1 MNTGD
6 SVGFAG
12 PPNRPDGLEI
22 RVQRL
27 FWSQRPEYAMR
38 MVGSS
43 SDRRSNGRCG
53 STGPEDV
60 DSTAV
65 LSTIA
70 NGARPSRWS
79 KGPWG
84 FLPFNLRL
92 RRATVRK
99 LSCCYCRSRHARM
112 HRTDFGWSR
121 RSESPRQLHR
131 PRRRKRE
138 SGYHSMYRPD
148 WATIRKLFRRS
159 RRATYEGHALWNS
172 DLLEEVR
179 GKCRW
184 PSTMP
189 SSSLCVRLRAKHSI

>member
-1 MNTGD
+1 M
-6 SVGFAG
+6 VWKFACKCSSG
-12 PPNRPDGLEI
+12 
-22 RVQRL
+22 V
-27 FWSQRPEYAMR
+27 SAEYAMR

-43 SDRRSNGRCG
+43 SDRGSNGRCG

-65 LSTIA
+65 ISTIS

-84 FLPFNLRL
+84 LLPFNLRL

-99 LSCCYCRSRHARM
+99 PSSCYCRSRHTRM
-112 HRTDFGWSR
+112 HRTDFRWSR

-138 SGYHSMYRPD
+138 SGFHSMYRPD

-159 RRATYEGHALWNS
+159 PSHLRRSALWNS
-172 DLLEEVR
+172 DLEEVR
-179 GKCRW
+179 GKCCW
-184 PSTMP
+184 PTTMP
-189 SSSLCVRLRAKHSI
+189 SSSLCVRLRAKYSI